1 MKLLKNINNVF
12 KSFKR
17 SFHLKR
23 LDSMLTKDLY
33 NDSSIKT
40 ILKSET
46 KRQLESLELIASE
59 NFTSRAV
66 LQARNG

>member
-1 MKLLKNINNVF
+1 
-12 KSFKR
+12 
-17 SFHLKR
+17 
-23 LDSMLTKDLY
+23 MLTKDLY